1 MLNRNTRRHA
11 TQLGY
16 AVHCGTIP
24 LTLVMSV
31 LWTARASSQT
41 VPTYPTPTLPNIPSS
56 STIFNVTSYGALGND
71 SMNDT
76 TAIQNAINAAAAN
89 PGGGTVLISGSDNI
103 GSSFLSGPLTM
114 LSKVNLEVNGEL
126 TMLPYLTYPSN
137 AGSPG
142 SATQSYTNF
151 INGANLSN
159 VEVSGTGIING
170 QGSPW
175 WTAYNASNFARPQMV
190 AFQNS
195 SDVEVAGVT
204 LENPPNT
211 HINIDACTNVTV
223 NAVTIN
229 TTSSSPNTDGI
240 DISAQ
245 HALIENSSISDGDD
259 NIAIGGDTLSSD
271 ITITNDTFGSGHG
284 CSIGSFTDGGAGG
297 IGLNGLAVTNCTFN
311 ATSNGIRLKSTDG
324 RGGLVENLYYSG
336 LTMTNVPTPLS
347 IESYYPNDPS
357 SPVGDAPGTTT
368 EQPDWTNINISNLTS
383 TYTGNNASSANQ
395 GILWGLPNLYISD
408 VTLTNV
414 NLAAASTKMVLNYVT
429 GLSIVNSQINIDS
442 SSDEPYDATYT
453 VSVPEPAS
461 SFGLIIVA
469 ASSLLTARRWGRRLS
484 A

>member
-1 MLNRNTRRHA
+1 MLNRISRRHA
-11 TQLGY
+11 PQLGH
-16 AVHCGTIP
+16 AVHCGAFG
-24 LTLVMSV
+24 LVLGMSM
-31 LWTARASSQT
+31 LWVARTSCQAI
-41 VPTYPTPTLPNIPSS
+41 PTYPTPTAPNIP
-56 STIFNVTSYGALGND
+56 STIFNVASYGAVGND

-76 TAIQNAINAAAAN
+76 TAIQNAINAAHAA
-89 PGGGTVLISGSDNI
+89 GGGTVLVSGSDSI

-114 LSKVNLEVNGEL
+114 LSNVNLEVNGEL
-126 TMLPYLTYPSN
+126 AMLPYGTYPAN
-137 AGSPG
+137 AGN
-142 SATQSYTNF
+142 SYTNF
-151 INGANLSN
+151 INGSGVSN

-170 QGSPW
+170 QGAPW
-175 WTAYNASNFARPQMV
+175 WAAYEASNFARPQMV

-195 SDVEVAGVT
+195 SVVEVAGLT

-223 NAVTIN
+223 NGVNIS

-245 HALIENSSISDGDD
+245 NALIENSSISDGDD
-259 NIAIGGDTLSSD
+259 NIAIGGDSLSKD
-271 ITITNDTFGSGHG
+271 ITITNDSFGSGHG

-297 IGLNGLAVTNCTFN
+297 IGLNGLVVTNCTFN
-311 ATSNGIRLKSTDG
+311 GTSNGIRLKSSDG
-324 RGGLVENLYYSG
+324 RGGVVENLYYSG

-383 TYTGNNASSANQ
+383 TYTGSNASSANQ

-469 ASSLLTARRWGRRLS
+469 ASSLLTARRWGRRLTD
-484 A
+484 